1 MLTELEN
8 GIVQIEPSDWRWGA
22 SIVGFIK
29 YIEYHKETEK
39 VEIDDEFIKFNMD
52 LITENKYLEFAENIF
67 PDKMHHKIVEDLLT
81 QEATP
86 ENIKAVNDKLSQNT
100 SSNTIMIKT
109 FKGIKYDGENV
120 ELIETTIKENRKEL
134 ISNTFRG
141 GRSLY
146 YKFCNENNMLKEKGS
161 SCRLRGYS
169 VDMGKKGKSVSFMA
183 NANTFVFEDHPIF
196 DFIPFAFSKTRES
209 FFINN
214 NFTINQLVKSNKFE
228 PFEDENAFKSKLFF
242 KVKNSSDYIDYD
254 VEIITKDMEKEYYES
269 LYLRKNAIKIFEN
282 INETT
287 VNIISS
293 SCKLE
298 RFRGNVIGESV
309 NNDGYISI
317 QSIVVN
323 SIINNIKLDDLIDVL
338 LKEKTKQYLIS
349 QLITINLGGK
359 MTEEQK
365 KALASALAIKKKL
378 LAENKSNKLRSYE
391 QRFISA
397 ITLKDYD
404 RAKELLLH
412 LSAYTQ
418 LRIDFAMEL
427 FEDFEGNKD
436 LAYTFINGLG
446 EKTMIKNETE
456 NKGGQN

>member
-29 YIEYHKETEK
+29 YVEYYKEIEN

-52 LITENKYLEFAENIF
+52 LITEDKYFEFAENIF
-67 PDKMHHKIVEDLLT
+67 ADKMHHKIVEDLLT

-109 FKGIKYDGENV
+109 FKGIKYDGENR

-134 ISNTFRG
+134 ILNTFRG

-183 NANTFVFEDHPIF
+183 NASTFVFEDHPIF

-298 RFRGNVIGESV
+298 RFRGNVLGESV
-309 NNDGYISI
+309 NNDGYINI

-323 SIINNIKLDDLIDVL
+323 SVINNIKLDDLIDVL

-404 RAKELLLH
+404 RVKELLLH

-427 FEDFEGNKD
+427 FEDFENNKD

-446 EKTMIKNETE
+446 EKTMIKNEAD

>member
-8 GIVQIEPSDWRWGA
+8 GIIRIEPSDWRWGA

-29 YIEYHKETEK
+29 YVEYHKETEK
-39 VEIDDEFIKFNMD
+39 IEIDDEFIKFNMN
-52 LITENKYLEFAENIF
+52 LITEDKYLEFAENIF
-67 PDKMHHKIVEDLLT
+67 ADKMHHKIVEDLLT

-109 FKGIKYDGENV
+109 FKGIKYDEENR
-120 ELIETTIKENRKEL
+120 ELIETIIEKNRNEL
-134 ISNTFRG
+134 ILNTFRG

-146 YKFCNENNMLKEKGS
+146 YKFCNENNMLKGKGS

-183 NANTFVFEDHPIF
+183 NSSTFVFEDHPIF

-214 NFTINQLVKSNKFE
+214 NFTIGQLVKSNKFE

-269 LYLRKNAIKIFEN
+269 LYLRKNAIKTFEN
-282 INETT
+282 ISETT

-298 RFRGNVIGESV
+298 RFRGNVLGESV
-309 NNDGYISI
+309 NNDGYINI

-323 SIINNIKLDDLIDVL
+323 SVINNIKLDDLIDVL

-349 QLITINLGGK
+349 QLIIINLGGK

-378 LAENKSNKLRSYE
+378 LAENKGNKLRSYE

-404 RAKELLLH
+404 KVKELLLH

>member
-29 YIEYHKETEK
+29 YVEYHKEIEK

-52 LITENKYLEFAENIF
+52 LITEDKYLEFAENIF
-67 PDKMHHKIVEDLLT
+67 ADKMHHKIVEDLLT

-109 FKGIKYDGENV
+109 FKGIKYDGENRG
-120 ELIETTIKENRKEL
+120 LIETTIEENRKEL
-134 ISNTFRG
+134 ILNTFRG

-183 NANTFVFEDHPIF
+183 NASTFVFEDHPIF

-298 RFRGNVIGESV
+298 RFRGNVLGESV
-309 NNDGYISI
+309 NNDGYINI

-323 SIINNIKLDDLIDVL
+323 SVINNIKLDDLIDVL

-404 RAKELLLH
+404 RVKELLLH

>member
-39 VEIDDEFIKFNMD
+39 VEIDDEYIKFNMD
-52 LITENKYLEFAENIF
+52 LITEDKYLEFAENIF
-67 PDKMHHKIVEDLLT
+67 ADKMHHKIVEDLLT
-81 QEATP
+81 QEGTP
-86 ENIKAVNDKLSQNT
+86 ENIKAINDKLSQNT

-109 FKGIKYDGENV
+109 FKGIKYDGENRD
-120 ELIETTIKENRKEL
+120 LIETIIEKNRKEL
-134 ISNTFRG
+134 ILNTFRG

-169 VDMGKKGKSVSFMA
+169 IDMGKKGKSVSFMA
-183 NANTFVFEDHPIF
+183 NASTFVYEDHPIF

-214 NFTINQLVKSNKFE
+214 NFTINQLIKSNKFE
-228 PFEDENAFKSKLFF
+228 PFENDNAFKSKLFF
-242 KVKNSSDYIDYD
+242 KVKDSSDYIDYD
-254 VEIITKDMEKEYYES
+254 VEIITKDMEKEYYEN
-269 LYLRKNAIKIFEN
+269 LYLRKSAIDIFGN
-282 INETT
+282 ISETT
-287 VNIISS
+287 SNIISS

-298 RFRGNVIGESV
+298 RFRGNVLGESV
-309 NNDGYISI
+309 NSDGYINI

-323 SIINNIKLDDLIDVL
+323 SVINNIKLDDLIDVL

-378 LAENKSNKLRSYE
+378 LAENKGNKLRSYE
-391 QRFISA
+391 QKFISA
-397 ITLKDYD
+397 ITLKDYG
-404 RAKELLLH
+404 RVKELLLH

-436 LAYTFINGLG
+436 LAYTFINALG

>member
-22 SIVGFIK
+22 SVVGFIK
-29 YIEYHKETEK
+29 YVEYHKEMEK
-39 VEIDDEFIKFNMD
+39 VEIDDEFIKFNID
-52 LITENKYLEFAENIF
+52 LITEDKYLEFAENIF
-67 PDKMHHKIVEDLLT
+67 ADKMHHKIVEDLLT

-86 ENIKAVNDKLSQNT
+86 ENIKSVNDKLSQNT

-109 FKGIKYDGENV
+109 FKGIKYDGENR
-120 ELIETTIKENRKEL
+120 ELIETTIEENRKEL
-134 ISNTFRG
+134 ILNTFRG

-146 YKFCNENNMLKEKGS
+146 YKFCNENSMLKEKGS

-183 NANTFVFEDHPIF
+183 NASTFVFEDHPIF

-242 KVKNSSDYIDYD
+242 KVKNSSDYVDYD

-298 RFRGNVIGESV
+298 RFRGNVLGESV
-309 NNDGYISI
+309 NNDGYINI

-323 SIINNIKLDDLIDVL
+323 SVINNIKLDDLIDVL
-338 LKEKTKQYLIS
+338 LKEKTKQFLIS

-404 RAKELLLH
+404 RVKELLLH

>member
-29 YIEYHKETEK
+29 YIEHHKEMEK
-39 VEIDDEFIKFNMD
+39 VEIDDEFIKFNME
-52 LITENKYLEFAENIF
+52 LITEDKYLEFAENIF
-67 PDKMHHKIVEDLLT
+67 ADKMHHKIVEDLLT

-109 FKGIKYDGENV
+109 FKGIKYDGENR

-287 VNIISS
+287 VNIISL

-378 LAENKSNKLRSYE
+378 LAENKSNKLRSWCYN
-391 QRFISA
+391 
-397 ITLKDYD
+397 K
-404 RAKELLLH
+404 LLDTDV
-412 LSAYTQ
+412 S
-418 LRIDFAMEL
+418 FS
-427 FEDFEGNKD
+427 
-436 LAYTFINGLG
+436 
-446 EKTMIKNETE
+446 IKY
-456 NKGGQN
+456 

>member
-29 YIEYHKETEK
+29 YVEYHKEIEK
-39 VEIDDEFIKFNMD
+39 VEIDDEFIKFNMN
-52 LITENKYLEFAENIF
+52 LITEDKYLEFAENIF
-67 PDKMHHKIVEDLLT
+67 ADKMHHKIVENLLT

-134 ISNTFRG
+134 IINTFRG

-183 NANTFVFEDHPIF
+183 NASTFVFEDHPIF

-287 VNIISS
+287 INIISS

-298 RFRGNVIGESV
+298 RFRGNVLGESV
-309 NNDGYISI
+309 NNDGYINI

-323 SIINNIKLDDLIDVL
+323 SVINNIKLDDLIDVL
-338 LKEKTKQYLIS
+338 LKEKTKQFLIS

-404 RAKELLLH
+404 RVKELLLH

>member
-29 YIEYHKETEK
+29 YVEYHKETEK

-109 FKGIKYDGENV
+109 FKGIKYDGENR

-404 RAKELLLH
+404 RVKELLLH